1 MKGDNIMNKRGYIER
16 LKKELNMDE
25 EKVIT
30 IESIME
36 DSFIIGKKN
45 KETKINK
52 LIEVLNINE
61 EEANHI
67 YEVAS
72 SIIAEEIKNKIKHP
86 FGSNK

>member
-1 MKGDNIMNKRGYIER
+1 MNKRGYIER

-52 LIEVLNINE
+52 LIEVLNING

-86 FGSNK
+86 FRSNK